1 MPLSLILTL
10 TFTYSSQ
17 VLNDDDAPDFDS
29 TADLAT
35 PIQPKESHE
44 EVDNE
49 NVKSVA
55 SSRFEKDDE
64 EIPLARFSSVYYS
77 FSDGIKA
84 SYSLNGPSGKP
95 KNWEAETILEERKYG
110 HKLLAVSPTP
120 LRETNTSAKSKGKR
134 SRNQTH
140 QSHRHR

>member
-1 MPLSLILTL
+1 M
-10 TFTYSSQ
+10 
-17 VLNDDDAPDFDS
+17 
-29 TADLAT
+29 
-35 PIQPKESHE
+35 
-44 EVDNE
+44 
-49 NVKSVA
+49 A
-55 SSRFEKDDE
+55 SSSFEKDDE

-134 SRNQTH
+134 GKKSDTSVTSAPMKRRMTKISITSHGNKSTYQH
-140 QSHRHR
+140 QMALNCALAS